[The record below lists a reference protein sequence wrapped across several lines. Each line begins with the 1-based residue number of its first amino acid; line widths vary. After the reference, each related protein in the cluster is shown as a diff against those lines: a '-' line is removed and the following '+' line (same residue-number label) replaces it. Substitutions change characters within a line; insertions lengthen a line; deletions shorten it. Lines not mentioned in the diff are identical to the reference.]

1 MGTGQGVRDAKK
13 LCIRITPIE
22 KKVMDS
28 KKQKNILEVVAEIPV
43 CIRILWS
50 EVTWGMSSK
59 VSLERKFL

>member
-28 KKQKNILEVVAEIPV
+28 KKQKNIIEVVAEIPV
-43 CIRILWS
+43 CIRIFWS
-50 EVTWGMSSK
+50 EVTW
-59 VSLERKFL
+59 